1 MGQTT
6 SNEKQGMH
14 NIFSPKEINK
24 LYKRFSKLDKDKK
37 GEINIEEF
45 YDIPALA

>member
-1 MGQTT
+1 
-6 SNEKQGMH
+6 MH

-37 GEINIEEF
+37 GEIDIEEF